1 MWWGKSTDD
10 KDPKAS
16 ANSTA
21 KATTAAGAEASPDPR
36 YDTSKTKR
44 DGSAPVAFDPDKL
57 PERQKL
63 SPALQ
68 KILDKQE
75 KEENYF
81 DELYDG

>member
-1 MWWGKSTDD
+1 MWWGKDSND

-16 ANSTA
+16 PASTG
-21 KATTAAGAEASPDPR
+21 KETIATGAEASTDPR
-36 YDTSKTKR
+36 YDKTKNR
-44 DGSAPVAFDPDKL
+44 NGASPPAFDPNKL

-68 KILDKQE
+68 KIVDRQE